1 MKNTIQLDTHYTRSI
16 NLERDANSSDSLRAY
31 IPTSRALQTLDKIA
45 DTFNQHSMP
54 RAWSLVGSYG
64 AGKSSFA
71 AFLAHLLENRDTRI
85 IAEQKLQHYNRPLAD
100 KITAHTHETS
110 AYCIV
115 LLTGSSES
123 LSKRFVEALHQAAQ
137 RYWKEERTPDIV
149 HELGRAKQQQQTIT
163 EILTLLKKLQLAVS
177 KKAGLGILIVIDELG
192 KFLEYEARH
201 QGVNDIFLLQAI
213 AEHAT
218 KGNAANILLVVLMH
232 QAFEQ
237 YAKNLGETQRNE
249 WSKVQG
255 RFETIPFLESAE
267 QTLRVMAAA
276 FSNTLSS
283 EQQHNISQQTVTIA
297 QVLAKQNALFAGL
310 TVETASQILSACYPL
325 HPIAALILP
334 TLCQKVAQNE
344 RTLFGYLGS
353 QEAFGFK
360 DSMEQKHI
368 GEWVLPWE
376 IFQYFIENQ
385 PLATTDHVT
394 HRRWIEVL
402 TAIERLGDAEALDIQ
417 LLKTIGLFN
426 IIGSQAGFKASG
438 ELLALCFPD
447 TVNVQS
453 LLAGLQQKSI
463 INYRKFN
470 SEYRIWEGS
479 DFDLDAVLSETVQ
492 QLGRFDLAETLER
505 RGNTYPIV
513 ARKYSI
519 QNATLRYFQPHYVD
533 ANTKFTTPEQPR
545 ILFFLSENQDD
556 NAVFHATL
564 TTHNDPLSI
573 YVLCENAA
581 QVKAVLAEIIAL
593 EKIQSEHAE
602 IKSDRVAQR
611 ELKDYLEQTKAKET
625 ELLSR
630 YVEHP
635 EDAHWFWCGAKLD
648 LPSRKQL
655 QNQLSTVL
663 ESVYHQAPLIK
674 NELVNR
680 NKTSGQAN
688 AAKNKL
694 IAALLSN
701 AHSKDLGFEANKY
714 PAEKTIYRALFKE
727 TGIHVEHNGVWQ
739 LAKPPEDN
747 KYQLIHVWNGITDFL
762 KSEAPKKLTDLY
774 AFIEKPPYGVQKG
787 VSSLI
792 FAAYYLANQQFL
804 GLYESG
810 IFCPTVTQELFEI
823 LAKRPELFSVEA
835 FDLTDIRADLFNGYL
850 ETLIGKV
857 PENNTLLDII
867 KPLAKFINDLPSYTR
882 TLKSL
887 DAKTTAVRDAF
898 SQTQSPMK
906 LLFETL
912 PVACGYDSY
921 TDDADFTNRN
931 PDEFLKQLVL
941 CLNTLNNAYKN
952 LLKDFQQQL
961 TTTLQESPDLTLAE
975 LRAVLNK
982 KYAGLEKYTADG
994 QGLKAFILRL
1004 QDNKASDTAWLESVA
1019 ALLGKATPD
1028 KWRQANQA
1036 DAEYRLMDLSERL
1049 LRLKKVHPNNDKDS
1063 DVFVVRGID
1072 NQGENDQI
1080 VHLTEELKVQAR
1092 QFTDVLKNTTKELNL
1107 AIIAEIMNRMR

>member
-45 DTFNQHSMP
+45 ETFNQHAMP

-71 AFLAHLLENRDTRI
+71 AFLAHLLENRESRAL
-85 IAEQKLQHYNRPLAD
+85 AEQKLQHYNRPLAD
-100 KITAHTHETS
+100 KITAHTNETS

-123 LSKRFVEALHQAAQ
+123 LSKRFVTALYQAAL
-137 RYWKEERTPDIV
+137 RYWEGKPHPAIIHTLEKAT
-149 HELGRAKQQQQTIT
+149 QQPPATT
-163 EILTLLKKLQLAVS
+163 EIIALLKKLQSAIS
-177 KKAGLGILIVIDELG
+177 EEKGLGILIVIDELG

-213 AEHAT
+213 AEHAA
-218 KGNAANILLVVLMH
+218 KGSAANILLVVLMH

-237 YAKNLGETQRNE
+237 YAKSLGETQRNE

-276 FSNTLSS
+276 FSNNLSP
-283 EQQHNISQQTVTIA
+283 EQQHDITQQTVTIA
-297 QVLAKQNALFAGL
+297 KVLAKQNALVGGL
-310 TVETASQILSACYPL
+310 TVETASDILSVCYPL
-325 HPIAALILP
+325 HPMAALILP

-344 RTLFGYLGS
+344 RTLFSYLGS

-360 DSMEQKHI
+360 DSIEQKHI

-385 PLATTDHVT
+385 PLATTDHLT
-394 HRRWIEVL
+394 HRRWIEVI
-402 TAIERLGDAEALDIQ
+402 TAIERLGDAEELEIQ

-438 ELLALCFPD
+438 ELLALCFPN
-447 TVNVQS
+447 TVNVQG
-453 LLAGLQQKSI
+453 LLARLQQKSI

-479 DFDLDAVLSETVQ
+479 DFDLEVVLSETVQ
-492 QLGRFDLAETLER
+492 QSGRFDLAETLER

-519 QNATLRYFQPHYVD
+519 KNATLRYFQPHYVD
-533 ANTKFTTPEQPR
+533 ANSKFITPEQPS
-545 ILFFLSENQDD
+545 ILFFLSENADD

-573 YVLCENAA
+573 YVLCENAV
-581 QVKAVLAEIIAL
+581 QVKAVLAEVIAL

-611 ELKDYLEQTKAKET
+611 ELKDYLEQTKSKEI
-625 ELLSR
+625 ELLSH
-630 YVEHP
+630 YLEHP
-635 EDAHWFWCGAKLD
+635 EDYQWFWQGEKLD
-648 LPSRKQL
+648 LPSRKEL
-655 QNQLSTVL
+655 QNKLSTVL
-663 ESVYHQAPLIK
+663 ETVYHQAPLIK

-701 AHSKDLGFEANKY
+701 AHIKDLGFESNKY
-714 PAEKTIYRALFKE
+714 PAEKTIYRAVLKE
-727 TGIHVEHNGVWQ
+727 TGIHVEKKGVWQ
-739 LAKPPEDN
+739 LVKPPEN
-747 KYQLIHVWNGITDFL
+747 NPYQLINVWNGIEGFL
-762 KSEAPKKLTDLY
+762 KGEAPKKLTDLY

-792 FAAYYLANQQFL
+792 FAAYYLANQKFL

-810 IFCPTVTQELFEI
+810 IFCPTVTQEVFEI

-857 PENNTLLDII
+857 PEDNTLLDII
-867 KPLAKFINDLPSYTR
+867 KPLAKFINDLPAYTKL
-882 TLKSL
+882 TKSL
-887 DAKTTAVRDAF
+887 DQKTTAVRDAF

-921 TDDADFTNRN
+921 INDAHFNDNN
-931 PDEFLKQLVL
+931 PDDFLKQLVL

-952 LLKDFQQQL
+952 LLKDIQRQL
-961 TTTLQESPDLTLAE
+961 THALQESPNLTLTE
-975 LRAVLNK
+975 LKETLNK

-994 QGLKAFILRL
+994 QGLKAFISRL
-1004 QDNKASDTAWLESVA
+1004 HDNKATDKAWLESVA
-1019 ALLGKATPD
+1019 AMLGKAPPD

-1049 LRLKKVHPNNDKDS
+1049 LRLKKVHPDNSKDT
-1063 DVFVVRGID
+1063 DITVVRCVD

-1080 VHLTEELKVQAR
+1080 VYLTAKLREQAR
-1092 QFTDVLKNTTKELNL
+1092 SVADSFKNTDKQLNL
-1107 AIIAEIMNRMR
+1107 AIIAEIMSRMR

>member
-45 DTFNQHSMP
+45 ETFNQHAMP

-100 KITAHTHETS
+100 KITDHTNETS

-149 HELGRAKQQQQTIT
+149 HELGRAKQQQPTIT
-163 EILTLLKKLQLAVS
+163 EILALLKKLQLAVS

-213 AEHAT
+213 AEHAA
-218 KGNAANILLVVLMH
+218 KGNQANILLVVLMH

-237 YAKNLGETQRNE
+237 YAKSLGETQRHE

-276 FSNTLSS
+276 FSNNLNP
-283 EQQHNISQQTVTIA
+283 EQQQDITQQTVTIA
-297 QVLAKQNALFAGL
+297 NVLAKQNALVGGL
-310 TVETASQILSACYPL
+310 TVETASDILSACYPL
-325 HPIAALILP
+325 HPMATLILP

-344 RTLFGYLGS
+344 RTLFSYLGS

-360 DSMEQKHI
+360 DSIEQKHI

-385 PLATTDHVT
+385 PLATTDHLT

-402 TAIERLGDAEALDIQ
+402 TAIERLGDAEELEIQ

-426 IIGSQAGFKASG
+426 IIGSQAGFKASN
-438 ELLALCFPD
+438 ELLALCFP
-447 TVNVQS
+447 NAAIEH
-453 LLAGLQQKSI
+453 LLNQLIQKSI

-479 DFDLDAVLSETVQ
+479 DFDLEVVLSETVQ
-492 QLGRFDLAETLER
+492 QSGRFDLAETLER

-519 QNATLRYFQPHYVD
+519 KNATLRYFQPHYVD
-533 ANTKFTTPEQPR
+533 ANTKFTTPEQPS
-545 ILFFLSENQDD
+545 ILFFLSENPDD

-581 QVKAVLAEIIAL
+581 QVKAVLAEVIAL

-625 ELLSR
+625 ELLNH
-630 YVEHP
+630 YLEHP
-635 EDAHWFWCGAKLD
+635 EDYQWFWRGEKLA

-663 ESVYHQAPLIK
+663 ETVYHQAPLIK

-714 PAEKTIYRALFKE
+714 PAEKTIYRAVLKE
-727 TGIHVEHNGVWQ
+727 TGIHIEKNGVWQ
-739 LAKPPEDN
+739 LVKPPKDN
-747 KYQLIHVWNGITDFL
+747 PYQLINVWNGIEGFL
-762 KSEAPKKLTDLY
+762 KGEAPKKLTDLY

-792 FAAYYLANQQFL
+792 FAAYYLANQKFL

-810 IFCPTVTQELFEI
+810 VFCPTVTQEVFEI

-857 PENNTLLDII
+857 PEDNTLLDII
-867 KPLAKFINDLPSYTR
+867 KPLAKFINDLPAYTKA
-882 TLKSL
+882 TKSL
-887 DAKTTAVRDAF
+887 DQKTTAVRDAF

-921 TDDADFTNRN
+921 IDNAHFNDSN
-931 PDEFLKQLVL
+931 PDDFLKQLVL
-941 CLNTLNNAYKN
+941 CLNTLNTAYKN

-961 TTTLQESPDLTLAE
+961 TNALQESPDLTLTE
-975 LRAVLNK
+975 LKETLHK
-982 KYAGLEKYTADG
+982 KYAGLEKYTAER
-994 QGLKAFILRL
+994 QGLKAFIHRL
-1004 QDNKASDTAWLESVA
+1004 QDNKATDTAWLESVA
-1019 ALLGKATPD
+1019 AMLGKAPPD

-1036 DAEYRLMDLSERL
+1036 DAEHRLMDFSERL
-1049 LRLKKVHPNNDKDS
+1049 LRLKKVHPNNNNDS
-1063 DVFVVRGID
+1063 NVFVVRAVD

-1080 VHLTEELKVQAR
+1080 VHLTEELKQQAR
-1092 QFTDVLKNTTKELNL
+1092 QFTDVLKTADKQLNL
-1107 AIIAEIMNRMR
+1107 AIIAEIMSRMR